1 MLTAAVSVVLQD
13 GLSGLTFAK
22 VAEHLGVSDRM
33 VVYYFPTKD
42 VLTESVV
49 SSLAESLIA
58 SLGTAF
64 GDEELE
70 LDDLARRA
78 WPVLATRRNDPV
90 FRVFFELVGYASA
103 RIEPYSRLSKEIL
116 NEWAKWLESRV
127 AGKTVEDRR
136 AKALA
141 LMAQIDGLLLLR
153 QTLGPKSADA
163 AFRHAFFDERK

>member
-42 VLTESVV
+42 FLTESVV

-116 NEWAKWLESRV
+116 NEWATWLESRV

>member
-64 GDEELE
+64 GEEELE

-78 WPVLATRRNDPV
+78 WPVLATRKNDPV

-103 RIEPYSRLSKEIL
+103 RIEPYCRLSKEIL

-153 QTLGPKSADA
+153 QILGPKSADA
-163 AFRHAFFDERK
+163 AFRHTFFDERK